1 MRQLIAFGLILGL
14 MACSTEA
21 QESSTQST
29 YRIITVDEFK
39 EKMNTEN
46 VQIIDVRTSQ
56 EFLRGTIYGAM
67 HIDVL
72 NSNFEKKIKE
82 LDPTRPTLVFCAK
95 GSRSAKASAIMK
107 GLSFVE
113 IYDLS
118 GGFAGF
124 R

>member
-56 EFLRGTIYGAM
+56 EFVRGTIDG
-67 HIDVL
+67 IP
-72 NSNFEKKIKE
+72 E
-82 LDPTRPTLVFCAK
+82 
-95 GSRSAKASAIMK
+95 ASASCTTWQK
-107 GLSFVE
+107 VSLGP
-113 IYDLS
+113 
-118 GGFAGF
+118 G
-124 R
+124 